1 MMTAGI
7 AATRPIAVASSASAM
22 PGATTARLVVCALEM
37 PIKLFMMPQTVPNS
51 PTKGAVAPMVARKL
65 MPIRIRR
72 ASARTISAKLEAARS
87 LMPLSLEMP
96 ADSRASR
103 IAALSSDDST
113 LFLSPSANWASDS
126 DRDGAIFFSTPR
138 ILPCAIESSIIF
150 AMKIVQVISE
160 AKARPTMTD
169 LTTMSADR
177 NIDQGENSRSVAAVA
192 LSDLA
197 VFSADGSAVDG
208 APGPAAAGAGTC
220 VAGAAVIGGG
230 ASVSEGG
237 VNGCATG

>member
-1 MMTAGI
+1 MPDQL
-7 AATRPIAVASSASAM
+7 ATLRTFVKWAERIEYPANA
-22 PGATTARLVVCALEM
+22 PAL
-37 PIKLFMMPQTVPNS
+37 
-51 PTKGAVAPMVARKL
+51 VARAFQEML
-65 MPIRIRR
+65 SGRR
-72 ASARTISAKLEAARS
+72 GPA
-87 LMPLSLEMP
+87 SLEMP

-126 DRDGAIFFSTPR
+126 DRDGAIFFSTLR

-197 VFSADGSAVDG
+197 VFSADGSAGDG

-220 VAGAAVIGGG
+220 AAGAAVIGGA

-237 VNGCATG
+237 VNDCATG